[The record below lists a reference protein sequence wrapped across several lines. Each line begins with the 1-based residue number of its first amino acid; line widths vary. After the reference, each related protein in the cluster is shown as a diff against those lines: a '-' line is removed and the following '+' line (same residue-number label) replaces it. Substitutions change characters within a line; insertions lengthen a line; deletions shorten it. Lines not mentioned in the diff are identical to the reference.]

1 MIDCGSK
8 LIPCQLSC
16 PGLVQSEPGRNCI
29 SVTDLDNDGLV
40 QSNNQKNVKMT
51 KVFNNTEG

>member
-1 MIDCGSK
+1 MIFLDCGSK

-29 SVTDLDNDGLV
+29 YVTDLDNDGLV
-40 QSNNQKNVKMT
+40 QSKECQNAEAI
-51 KVFNNTEG
+51 TEG